1 MHFTLTEFFGGLALA
16 LAALRVVAHWRTLRN
31 RGDVSATFLCGMLG
45 VLACAAT
52 LAYASRIQAD
62 RTLLAAAWVNLLS
75 AALAMAHL
83 ARPIITLTRHPVFK
97 SLAALGRAR
106 VRRGAK
112 EQPDAS

>member
-1 MHFTLTEFFGGLALA
+1 MHFTLTGFFGGLALA

-31 RGDVSATFLCGMLG
+31 RGDLPGTPLCGMLA

-62 RTLLAAAWVNLLS
+62 RILLTAAWVNLLS
-75 AALAMAHL
+75 AALAFAHL
-83 ARPIITLTRHPVFK
+83 ARPINTLTRRIVFNK
-97 SLAALGRAR
+97 LAALGGAR